1 MKRSIDLLLGIT
13 CLVLLEIPILIILVT
28 IFLTSKGPLLYWSD
42 RVDKNNKIFNMP
54 KFRSMLIGTPVVAA
68 QLMSCLSYSQC

>member
-42 RVDKNNKIFNMP
+42 RVDKNNKF
-54 KFRSMLIGTPVVAA
+54 LI
-68 QLMSCLSYSQC
+68 S